1 MSALKF
7 LKLFR
12 EDKIMSRYYKK
23 MLNLLIPLS
32 VLFCLAL
39 ALGSSEKPSEL
50 TQEEQNKVLVRQA
63 ILSFDEDPNDHTL
76 PEFYDP
82 NYLQYGP
89 TTGGR
94 EKPMPHYSR
103 GHELEGRVIRYTPV
117 TFEDII
123 AEDDMVAVRLE
134 WDFWDIDNLIIE
146 YYTEIAIYRI
156 SGGKIVEG
164 QLAGRVEQIDVYD
177 LW

>member
-1 MSALKF
+1 
-7 LKLFR
+7 
-12 EDKIMSRYYKK
+12 MSRHYKK
-23 MLNLLIPLS
+23 LLLLLIPLP
-32 VLFCLAL
+32 VGFCLAL
-39 ALGSSEKPSEL
+39 ALGSAEKPSEL

-63 ILSFDEDPNDHTL
+63 ILAFDEDPNDHTL

-89 TTGGR
+89 TTGGQ
-94 EKPMPHYSR
+94 EKTIPHYSR

-146 YYTEIAIYRI
+146 YHTEIAIYRI

-164 QLAGRVEQIDVYD
+164 QLAERFFNIEP
-177 LW
+177 W

>member
-1 MSALKF
+1 MS
-7 LKLFR
+7 
-12 EDKIMSRYYKK
+12 SYYKK
-23 MLNLLIPLS
+23 LLLILTPLP
-32 VLFCLAL
+32 VGFCLAL
-39 ALGSSEKPSEL
+39 ALGSTSESSEL
-50 TQEEQNKVLVRQA
+50 TQEEQNKVFVRQA
-63 ILSFDEDPNDHTL
+63 ILAFDEDPNDHTL

-89 TTGGR
+89 ITGVQ
-94 EKPMPHYSR
+94 EKPIPHYSR
-103 GHELEGRVIRYTPV
+103 GHELEGRDIRYTPV

-164 QLAGRVEQIDVYD
+164 QLAERVEQIDMHG